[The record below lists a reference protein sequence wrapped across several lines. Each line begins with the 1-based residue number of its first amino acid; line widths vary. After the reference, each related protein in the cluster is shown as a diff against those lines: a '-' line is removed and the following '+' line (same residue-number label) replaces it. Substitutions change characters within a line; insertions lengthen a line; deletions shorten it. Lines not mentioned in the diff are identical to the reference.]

1 MYTSIIISAP
11 PTALWASS
19 SPAAASST
27 NGPVI
32 DGRPRPGPAVGALPG
47 CHPAGGGLPGG
58 GGAARGAQRHGRAR
72 RAARPRRRAAEH
84 AAEFKAFVHRGL
96 EATLGARGR
105 APPAPR
111 ATRSRAR
118 RLVDRA
124 ARAARAL
131 HVTAPP
137 AVGCPLAPW
146 GAARAPPARGG
157 DHSFGFPF
165 YLAGARCWWARFRKY
180 AHRPL
185 AGLGWLRP
193 QGRVGPGRAEADRYG
208 QVGGWPTGQAAG

>member
-1 MYTSIIISAP
+1 MSMPFNFKNEVCGPHWLPTTSRNMKKCRACLQLPLLFLAIFARNAGSNKEVAVYTSIIISAP

-118 RLVDRA
+118 RLV
-124 ARAARAL
+124 
-131 HVTAPP
+131 
-137 AVGCPLAPW
+137 
-146 GAARAPPARGG
+146 
-157 DHSFGFPF
+157 
-165 YLAGARCWWARFRKY
+165 
-180 AHRPL
+180 
-185 AGLGWLRP
+185 
-193 QGRVGPGRAEADRYG
+193 EATC
-208 QVGGWPTGQAAG
+208 VVS